1 MIFFR
6 VIPLLL
12 LENESCIKTIKF
24 KKKVYLGDPINIV
37 KIYSELGVDEILIN
51 DISDIDK
58 PNFKLL
64 KNISEESFV
73 PLSYGGGVKNLTDIE
88 KILSYGYE
96 KILFNSLVF
105 ENYDFIETAI
115 KEFGS
120 SSISISVNLKF
131 NFFRKLKLF
140 NRKKK
145 KFYNEDIINHLEKIN
160 QLGPS
165 ETLLTFV
172 DLEGTKKGY
181 NKELIKNYLKFI
193 KTNVIINGGA
203 KDINDFKFL
212 NMLGV
217 SGGVASSLF
226 SFKNNNESVLVNY
239 LTKFEID
246 EINKS

>member
-6 VIPLLL
+6 VIPILL
-12 LENESCIKTIKF
+12 LENDSCIKTIKF
-24 KKKVYLGDPINIV
+24 KKKIYLGDPINIV

-73 PLSYGGGVKNLTDIE
+73 PLSYGGGVKNLNDIE

-96 KILFNSLVF
+96 RILFNSLVF
-105 ENYDFIETAI
+105 EDLSFVKKAI

-120 SSISISVNLKF
+120 SSISISVNLKQ

-145 KFYNEDIINHLEKIN
+145 KYYDDDILNHLEKIN
-160 QLGPS
+160 QLGPC

-181 NKELIKNYLKFI
+181 NKELIKKYFKFI

-203 KDINDFKFL
+203 KDIDDFKFL
-212 NMLGV
+212 NNLGA